1 MSFAL
6 NDLSYGFSKGKQHKN
21 NEPPRLKAILNYESF
36 NVGEMTLFK
45 GT

>member
-45 GT
+45 ET